1 MFNDFFAA
9 NNPSCIIL
17 MLTGT
22 FISSVSQIILK
33 KAAEKEYSSKLA
45 EYLNAPVII
54 AYLIFFGATLC
65 AVFAYRGVELSI
77 GPLFEATGYIWVA
90 ILGRIFLKE
99 KISLKKGLGLLVI
112 IGGILIAS
120 LGSM

>member
-1 MFNDFFAA
+1 MLSNFFAN
-9 NNPSCIIL
+9 NNPSCILL

-22 FISSVSQIILK
+22 FISSISQIILK
-33 KAAEKEYSSKLA
+33 KAAEKKYPSKIA

-54 AYLIFFGATLC
+54 AYMIFFGATLC

-99 KISLKKGLGLLVI
+99 RISLKKGLGLMVI
-112 IGGILIAS
+112 ILGILIAS